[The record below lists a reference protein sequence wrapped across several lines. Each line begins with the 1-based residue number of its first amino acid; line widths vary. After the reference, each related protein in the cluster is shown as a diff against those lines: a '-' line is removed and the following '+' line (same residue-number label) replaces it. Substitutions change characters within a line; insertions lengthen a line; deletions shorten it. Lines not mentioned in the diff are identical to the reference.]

1 MSAGRENTSE
11 KMMKY
16 GIYSVQDGSRL
27 VRILIGLFIIV
38 SIVYFLFGR
47 KSSHDIK
54 AMSHDTNKQSH
65 DVSKIHEVCEQSNH
79 GNVINSGTPPNSHTH
94 TPHPQSLTVP
104 AIPDDIIA
112 RSKDM
117 LITTG
122 SITAQDCQVFYREVV
137 PQGDKKE
144 TVLLLHGQSFTSET
158 WTEIRTLQMLGGMG
172 HRAVAVDLPDPTHFL
187 GDLLPRLSVTTPVVV
202 VSPSMSGRFSLPF
215 LTESPDKMR
224 GFVPVAPVDS
234 DKFSDKYESIQVPTA
249 IVYGE
254 KDKRL
259 GEWSYRHLKLLP
271 NHRVVVIP
279 GAGHAAY
286 MDNPTLWH
294 TVLYN
299 FLNSL

>member
-172 HRAVAVDLPDPTHFL
+172 HRAVAVDLPGETGRDGRIESDWSTSRGRKSL
-187 GDLLPRLSVTTPVVV
+187 CIICLIYVVYV
-202 VSPSMSGRFSLPF
+202 ICSARVEKCNCCNSNGNRFAIIQ
-215 LTESPDKMR
+215 
-224 GFVPVAPVDS
+224 FV
-234 DKFSDKYESIQVPTA
+234 
-249 IVYGE
+249 G
-254 KDKRL
+254 
-259 GEWSYRHLKLLP
+259 
-271 NHRVVVIP
+271 
-279 GAGHAAY
+279 
-286 MDNPTLWH
+286 
-294 TVLYN
+294 
-299 FLNSL
+299 